1 MAKGYPIPGLKL
13 VMPNRN
19 YILVVRAYF
28 GLQLYLSV
36 TLCGMCKG
44 SENDMYG
51 VHAGNC
57 NSGGNFVR
65 RHDAMKHKFAALC
78 REAGYSTETEPVNVM
93 EDGSLDRPA
102 DVLVRNFRGGRDFAI
117 DVNITSSTNGQHD
130 PSSILDRVADR
141 KIQKYRA
148 RCEAANID
156 FEPMVMDAIGGFHK
170 DAIPILRTLGN
181 RWAISKN
188 CTPATGR
195 SRVVQQISFQVKR
208 VMGEEYAKRD
218 PGRELIE
225 VVSLEE
231 TVV

>member
-1 MAKGYPIPGLKL
+1 
-13 VMPNRN
+13 
-19 YILVVRAYF
+19 
-28 GLQLYLSV
+28 
-36 TLCGMCKG
+36 
-44 SENDMYG
+44 
-51 VHAGNC
+51 
-57 NSGGNFVR
+57 
-65 RHDAMKHKFAALC
+65 MKHKFAALC
-78 REAGYSTETEPVNVM
+78 REAGYSTETEPLNVM

-148 RCEAANID
+148 RCEAVHID